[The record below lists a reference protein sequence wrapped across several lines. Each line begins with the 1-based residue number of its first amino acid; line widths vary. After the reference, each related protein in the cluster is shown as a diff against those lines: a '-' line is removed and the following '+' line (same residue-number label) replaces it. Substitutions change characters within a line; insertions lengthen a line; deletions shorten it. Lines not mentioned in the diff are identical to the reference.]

1 MNRRMTRSSWL
12 RAHEHGGDERINRKP
27 LKPLDLRSVYVVSL
41 IVLIAVG
48 VLVWIASLPLFT

>member
-1 MNRRMTRSSWL
+1 MRMIRSSL
-12 RAHEHGGDERINRKP
+12 ARAGEHGGVGRMNRP
-27 LKPLDLRSVYVVSL
+27 LKQLDLGPVYVVSL

>member
-1 MNRRMTRSSWL
+1 MDMRMMRSSL
-12 RAHEHGGDERINRKP
+12 ARAGEHGGVGRMNRP
-27 LKPLDLRSVYVVSL
+27 LKQLDLGPVYVVSL